1 MRRRLATSLYN
12 ITKRLYHEESR
23 YAFVVDNQYNLV
35 TKLLKKSYDQK
46 PSFIDT
52 TTFPSAYARSLL
64 HPTSNHI
71 VSKYAQ
77 YQYHYRNTSFQFS
90 DPPLN
95 FVPAET
101 YTRNRPIET
110 NHESHD
116 LILSPQQLK
125 IPDLF
130 PELVPQIV
138 ETCTHKEYNS
148 YLNCISQPIN
158 NIVIYLLCDLHNIR
172 SSLSMVYYFEHYFT
186 MNNYKDAL
194 YVLGCDVYKRKRHN
208 NITITYGEKRRM
220 KCSSTMTITQV
231 NHIVNHITSFESP
244 SSEEGSK

>member
-12 ITKRLYHEESR
+12 ITKRRNHDESR

-35 TKLLKKSYDQK
+35 NKLLKKSYDQK

-77 YQYHYRNTSFQFS
+77 YHYQNTNFQFS

-110 NHESHD
+110 IHESHD
-116 LILSPQQLK
+116 LILSPQQLI

-148 YLNCISQPIN
+148 YLNCISHPIN
-158 NIVIYLLCDLHNIR
+158 NIVIYLLCDLHNIQ
-172 SSLSMVYYFEHYFT
+172 SSVSIIYYFEHYFN

-194 YVLGCDVYKRKRHN
+194 YVLGCDVYKRNMHN
-208 NITITYGEKRRM
+208 NITIMYGKKQRM
-220 KCSSTMTITQV
+220 KCSSFMTITQV

-244 SSEEGSK
+244 SSEEAEESK

>member
-35 TKLLKKSYDQK
+35 NKLLKKSYDQK

-52 TTFPSAYARSLL
+52 TDFPSAYARSLL

-71 VSKYAQ
+71 VSKYA
-77 YQYHYRNTSFQFS
+77 QYHYRNTSFQFS

-110 NHESHD
+110 IHESHD
-116 LILSPQQLK
+116 LILSPQQVK

-148 YLNCISQPIN
+148 YLNCISKPIN

-172 SSLSMVYYFEHYFT
+172 SSLSMVYYFEHFFT

-194 YVLGCDVYKRKRHN
+194 YILACDVYKRKRHN
-208 NITITYGEKRRM
+208 NITITYGKKQRM
-220 KCSSTMTITQV
+220 KCSSSMTITQV
-231 NHIVNHITSFESP
+231 NHIVNHITTFESP